1 MSYKSGS
8 SEKTVSLSAGYQPIS
23 QINMDDFYKDENK
36 FVQLPWEDA
45 MYSIYFILF
54 FMFC

>member
-8 SEKTVSLSAGYQPIS
+8 SEKTVTSSAGYQPIS

-54 FMFC
+54 FVFS